1 MAAARTPARRRMG
14 ACETTP
20 PATLREH
27 QRDPEQTNRKRA
39 LPQPR
44 GSSAA
49 CRRQARSSSP
59 LRGCGRSSL
68 TPGHAAAG
76 PAAARKDP
84 EEQSAQP
91 GGARSHR
98 VRSVRP
104 LDTGGPYGCR
114 RQGLPGCRGAGIL
127 VRRACCR
134 SPVAAGGEADRGSRR
149 EGEQELRPGGRR
161 DPRTPRRLGFW
172 PGAWRPRAI
181 RGTHASPDHPADGG
195 SETSR
200 RSRPVRSLVAAAQE
214 GAAAWRVRTLPCRHV
229 E

>member
-1 MAAARTPARRRMG
+1 MK
-14 ACETTP
+14 
-20 PATLREH
+20 
-27 QRDPEQTNRKRA
+27 Q
-39 LPQPR
+39 
-44 GSSAA
+44 SSAERPDL
-49 CRRQARSSSP
+49 RRPRATRDQLLRASRTAGPRAVIKSSSHHWQSR
-59 LRGCGRSSL
+59 LRPSR
-68 TPGHAAAG
+68 HAAV
-76 PAAARKDP
+76 PVYLCSAALGANARF
-84 EEQSAQP
+84 
-91 GGARSHR
+91 
-98 VRSVRP
+98 
-104 LDTGGPYGCR
+104 CR

-149 EGEQELRPGGRR
+149 EGERELRPGGRR